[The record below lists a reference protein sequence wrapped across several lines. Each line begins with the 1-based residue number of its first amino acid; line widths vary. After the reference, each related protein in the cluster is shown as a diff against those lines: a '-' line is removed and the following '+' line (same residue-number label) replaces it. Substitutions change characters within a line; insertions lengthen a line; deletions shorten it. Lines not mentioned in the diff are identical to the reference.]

1 MYFNNIHIKFYVI
14 IAILGF
20 FVGKFVAWL
29 NLRLPE
35 DKKVFSKEFF
45 KESKEGNIKGTYIM
59 MIITACL
66 YIAILYK
73 FGLKPEFIKNLD
85 LIKFLILTPML
96 ISSFFIDLKHRI
108 LPNRLNMTML
118 EIGILFVFIYGL
130 NNLNIARDMVLGLIT
145 GGGIF
150 LTITL
155 LGGMIAG
162 KEAMGLGDVKFMG
175 ALGLY
180 FGYSSIAEISLLAF
194 FLATIISIVVLFIR
208 IKILKSNDEYIP
220 FGPFLVL
227 SAFCMIFIPAN
238 TVFMAFIGMCK
249 WISDELVLI
258 GHGEI

>member
-1 MYFNNIHIKFYVI
+1 MYFNNIHIKFYVL

-20 FVGKFVAWL
+20 VVGKFVAWC
-29 NLRLPE
+29 NLRFPE
-35 DKKVFSKEFF
+35 DKKIFSKEFF
-45 KESKEGNIKGTYIM
+45 KENKAGNIKGSYIM
-59 MIITACL
+59 MIITACF

-73 FGLKPEFIKNLD
+73 FGLKQGVIKNLD

-108 LPNRLNMTML
+108 LPNRLNMTMF

-130 NNLNIARDMVLGLIT
+130 NNLNIAKDMVLGLIT

-150 LTITL
+150 LAITL
-155 LGGMIAG
+155 LGGMLAG

-180 FGYSSIAEISLLAF
+180 FGYSTIAEISLLAF
-194 FLATIISIVVLFIR
+194 FLATVISLIVLFIR
-208 IKILKSNDEYIP
+208 IVILKSDDEYIP
-220 FGPFLVL
+220 FGPFLVA
-227 SAFCMIFIPAN
+227 SAFCMMFIPAG
-238 TVFMAFIGMCK
+238 TVFMTFIGFCK
-249 WISDELVLI
+249 WISDKLVLI